1 MLSTLGLSSD
11 LREVTGEGSGV
22 TARGVTVF
30 LWEVDGV
37 GEGGGGLRECS
48 TDAGTLERLA
58 LVPSPPLF
66 STLSSMSARCSFSLS
81 CTDGI

>member
-1 MLSTLGLSSD
+1 MLSNLGLSSD

-37 GEGGGGLRECS
+37 GERGGCLRECR
-48 TDAGTLERLA
+48 TDAGTLERLTLA
-58 LVPSPPLF
+58 PSPPLF
-66 STLSSMSARCSFSLS
+66 STFSSISTRCSLSLS
-81 CTDGI
+81 CTEGI